1 MEMARKNRR
10 TDRGYSYPGW
20 SRFVRGTVITLVFA
34 AIAVWSARAFGRT
47 VTFAFSINWLL
58 AAWAILLGRALQ
70 SRSGA
75 WDGLALQL
83 PARYYV
89 TRPFEKGGRIYDYLG
104 TGWYK
109 RLLRRVLWTVN
120 PTQLRS
126 RPDARQT
133 MIAGTRAAEA
143 GHLLIFVVIT
153 GFTLQALF
161 AGWWDTAGWLL
172 LFNLLHNGYPVLSM
186 RQLRARLN
194 GSFVR
199 TRRFN
204 AQRVASLS

>member
-1 MEMARKNRR
+1 MEMAGKNRR
-10 TDRGYSYPGW
+10 TDRGYSDPAW
-20 SRFVRGTVITLVFA
+20 SRLVRGTVITLVFA
-34 AIAVWSARAFGRT
+34 AITVWSARAFGRT

-83 PARYYV
+83 PARYYA

-143 GHLLIFVVIT
+143 GHLRRDHRLHV
-153 GFTLQALF
+153 
-161 AGWWDTAGWLL
+161 AGT
-172 LFNLLHNGYPVLSM
+172 V
-186 RQLRARLN
+186 RRLV
-194 GSFVR
+194 GHRGLAVAVQSA
-199 TRRFN
+199 
-204 AQRVASLS
+204 AQRLSRALDAAAARAVDADSGPSSAR

>member
-1 MEMARKNRR
+1 M
-10 TDRGYSYPGW
+10 TDLPQHDPRW

-47 VTFAFSINWLL
+47 VIFAFSINWLL

-83 PARYYV
+83 PARYYA

-172 LFNLLHNGYPVLSM
+172 LFNLLHSGYPVLSM
-186 RQLRARLN
+186 RQLRSRLN
-194 GSFVR
+194 GEMRKPSCAR
-199 TRRFN
+199 
-204 AQRVASLS
+204 